1 VLIALTDAQ
10 VAEVVQDVAGEGLV
24 RSLAGVS
31 DFEELCRVA
40 PPLLDDRK
48 CSRETVRS
56 LLVLV
61 AFPAD
66 GSDVE
71 LSSVA
76 ARVGLSPS
84 TMHRY
89 VYTWRALGL
98 LEQDPLTRRYRRTP
112 VSRRSD
118 VQTGRRQRSAEEVG
132 ERL

>member
-1 VLIALTDAQ
+1 VRDDRGVLVALTDEQ
-10 VAEVVQDVAGEGLV
+10 VAEVIQDVAGEGLV

-31 DFEELCRVA
+31 DFEELRRVA
-40 PPLLDDRK
+40 GPLLADRK

-98 LEQDPLTRRYRRTP
+98 LQQDPLTRRYRRTQ
-112 VSRRSD
+112 VSRRDGVTD
-118 VQTGRRQRSAEEVG
+118 VGFR
-132 ERL
+132 